1 MVYHIH
7 VQLHYRQ
14 ELHGSFKS
22 DPRCVIHD
30 GEAKNLWHNTK
41 HLLSAENFELKLL
54 YENVN

>member
-30 GEAKNLWHNTK
+30 GEAKNLRHNTK
-41 HLLSAENFELKLL
+41 HLLSATVKA
-54 YENVN
+54 